1 MPNSQPP
8 LEPRR
13 PTDAARLALVQLPA
27 DLPLADVFTRACE
40 LAAHAIGVE
49 RVGVW
54 LYLDDRTC
62 LRCVNL
68 YERSRYEHS
77 QGAILR
83 VADFPTYFAAL
94 NIRKS
99 VPAEIA
105 ASDPRTAE
113 LAAAYLNHLGITSM
127 LDAGIFVG
135 SDLVGVVCHEHV
147 GPPREW
153 TTEDRDFA
161 GSVADLLA
169 LRYQSAEVTEL
180 RAALRTKA
188 GRLAMVEKAEALEQ
202 MAAGLSHDFRNLLT
216 GVLGNGELLARRSDL
231 SPPARKLVEGLIA
244 AAERGVGLANEMLEF
259 ASPTPRP
266 PAVLNPG
273 DVAAEFAPV
282 LQAAVGHRHE
292 VRYTRPPA
300 IGHILIDR
308 SEFTRVL
315 LNLAINARDA
325 MPDGGDIC
333 VRITSV
339 RLSGGTEAGGH
350 YVLLEVADDGVGMDE
365 ATRKRAFDAYFTT
378 KAKGT
383 GVGLAV
389 VRRIVDR
396 AGGFVRIESAPGQ
409 GTTVRAFFPRVGASS
424 GGTIE
429 FPALPSE

>member
-1 MPNSQPP
+1 MPNSPPP

-13 PTDAARLALVQLPA
+13 PTEAARLTLVQLPA
-27 DLPLADVFTRACE
+27 DLPLADVFARACE
-40 LAAHAIGVE
+40 LAAHTIGVE

-54 LYLDDRTC
+54 LYVDDRTS

-68 YERSRYEHS
+68 YERSRNEHS
-77 QGAILR
+77 AGAILR

-94 NIRKS
+94 NIRKA

-113 LAAAYLNHLGITSM
+113 LAAAYLNRLGISSM

-135 SDLVGVVCHEHV
+135 NELVGVVCHEHV

-169 LRYQSAEVTEL
+169 LRYQSAEMSEL
-180 RAALRTKA
+180 RAALRADA
-188 GRLAMVEKAEALEQ
+188 GRLAMIEKAEALEQ

-216 GVLGNGELLARRSDL
+216 AVLGNGDLLARRDDL
-231 SPPARKLVEGLIA
+231 SPPARKLVEGLTA

-259 ASPTPRP
+259 ARPTPRP
-266 PAVLNPG
+266 PAVMNPA
-273 DVAAEFAPV
+273 DAVAEFVPV
-282 LQAAVGHRHE
+282 LRAAVGVRHE

-300 IGHILIDR
+300 VGHLLIDR
-308 SEFTRVL
+308 NEFTRVL
-315 LNLAINARDA
+315 LNLTINARDA
-325 MPDGGDIC
+325 MPDGGDIR
-333 VRITSV
+333 VRIAPV
-339 RLSGGTEAGGH
+339 RLTGGSESAGH
-350 YVLLEVADDGVGMDE
+350 YVLVEVSDDGTGMDE
-365 ATRKRAFDAYFTT
+365 ATRKRAFDPYFTT
-378 KAKGT
+378 KSKGT

-424 GGTIE
+424 GETTE
-429 FPALPSE
+429 YPALPE